1 MTWLTSKRLSD
12 LKTIMKDDYD
22 LDMSENEVETF
33 GRDLVEAFDLLLESD
48 RGQKFECPSRFI
60 DTKG

>member
-12 LKTIMKDDYD
+12 LKTIMKDDYA

>member
-12 LKTIMKDDYD
+12 LKAIMKDDYD

-33 GRDLVEAFDLLLESD
+33 GRDLVEAFDLLLEAD